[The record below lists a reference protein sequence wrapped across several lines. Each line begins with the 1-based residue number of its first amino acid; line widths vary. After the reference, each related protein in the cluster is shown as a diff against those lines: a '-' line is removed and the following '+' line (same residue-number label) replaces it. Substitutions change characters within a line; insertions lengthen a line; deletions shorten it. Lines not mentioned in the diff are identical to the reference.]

1 MKTRLAYQVSCV
13 LAVLSALPQPAA
25 AAGIATVVDVVNEGY
40 RTPPGADETAAKAA
54 DELVQNEALRTEEES
69 VIQVEFV
76 DGSQLSVEQSS
87 EMVLSDY
94 VFDGAAASG
103 LINLNDGLFH
113 FTSNGKPDQ
122 GIKLRTP
129 VATIGVRGTEFLVHV
144 DGNDATVID
153 ILSGAVS
160 AKPHGTGKE
169 ITCTEGQSIL
179 IAGTDE
185 DAQCGDIGS
194 FSTAAGPAAG
204 GHDRPEPG
212 HARPGRR
219 QGSAQ
224 GPAEGTPAAGARTR
238 SGSLRRRLRQRMSC
252 SWSTKSRSIS
262 VESSA
267 GSSSRLG
274 SGAAT
279 GRRFRG
285 PVAAPFC
292 VGRGG
297 AHRSVRLVNARV
309 PSRSL

>member
-1 MKTRLAYQVSCV
+1 MKTRLAYQ
-13 LAVLSALPQPAA
+13 LSFVMAALLALPQPAS

-40 RTPPGADETAAKAA
+40 RTPPGADETTAKAA

-94 VFDGAAASG
+94 VYDGSSASG
-103 LINLNDGLFH
+103 LINLNDGLFR
-113 FTSNGKPDQ
+113 FASNGKPDQ

-169 ITCTEGQSIL
+169 ITCYEGQSIL

-204 GHDRPEPG
+204 GKDRPEPG
-212 HARPGRR
+212 HRDQDSKDPPKDPPRARPRPDPDPCDGNCGG
-219 QGSAQ
+219 GSDVMLLIDEE
-224 GPAEGTPAAGARTR
+224 PVT
-238 SGSLRRRLRQRMSC
+238 
-252 SWSTKSRSIS
+252 
-262 VESSA
+262 
-267 GSSSRLG
+267 LG
-274 SGAAT
+274 
-279 GRRFRG
+279 
-285 PVAAPFC
+285 
-292 VGRGG
+292 
-297 AHRSVRLVNARV
+297 
-309 PSRSL
+309 